1 MKKLVYGSAD
11 FSKHFSEDIDEL
23 LENILRNK
31 QERMILSRSLKVKPD
46 MKMAYFYGVLDGLEI
61 VKMELPDIEKL
72 YKYIIY
78 QGTTKIPETMSDIYN
93 RAAEIVDEKGLP
105 DSGLAPW

>member
-1 MKKLVYGSAD
+1 MKKLVYGSEFSAD
-11 FSKHFSEDIDEL
+11 NLDTL

-61 VKMELPDIEKL
+61 MKMELPDIEKL

-78 QGTTKIPETMSDIYN
+78 QGTTKIPETMADIYN

-105 DSGLAPW
+105 DSGLSPW